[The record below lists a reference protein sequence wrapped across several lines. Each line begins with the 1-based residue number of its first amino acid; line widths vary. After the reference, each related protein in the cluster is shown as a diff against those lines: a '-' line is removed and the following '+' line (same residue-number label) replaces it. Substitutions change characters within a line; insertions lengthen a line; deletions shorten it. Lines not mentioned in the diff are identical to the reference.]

1 MGSRPLVVLVLLLA
15 FLAVVPVPGQAQG
28 QTTGYDQNLF
38 KEMKW
43 RLIGPFRGGRALAV
57 TGVAGEPDVFYF
69 GAVAGGVW
77 RSVDGGATWTP
88 LFDKESISSIG
99 AIAVADSD
107 HNVIYVG
114 TGEACIRGNI
124 SYGDGVY
131 RSTDRGKTWK
141 NVGLRASRHIGA
153 VVVHPRNPDIAF
165 VAALGHAY
173 APNAERGIFRTTD
186 GGKTWEKV
194 LYKDDRTG
202 GIDVVFDPNNANILY
217 AALWQVYRTPWSL
230 NSGGAGSGLY
240 KSIDGGATWRRLEG
254 HGLPEGILGRI
265 GVSVSGGDSNRVYA
279 LIEAKEGGLYRS
291 DDGGDTWTRVNDDE
305 RYRQRAWYFTHIF
318 ADPRSVDTVYVLNT
332 GMFKS
337 TDGGKTFNLL
347 PAPHGDHHGL
357 WIDPTDPDRLI
368 NGNDGGVTISVDSG
382 RTWSLQNNQPTAQ
395 FYHVIDDHQWP
406 YYLYGTQQDNSSVA
420 IATYDDSGVIGRWSW
435 FDFGGET
442 GFVAPD
448 PSDHNIIYGGNEGTI
463 FRFDKHT
470 QQMQDVSVWPLDV
483 AGHGAKDLE
492 YRYNWTSPL
501 MISPHDPSTL
511 YFANNRLFRSRDRGM
526 SWEAISPDLTRN
538 DKSKQEPSGGAITL
552 DITSVEYYD
561 TIFAVAESPKQK
573 DLLWA
578 GTDDGLIQLS
588 RDGGKSWTNVTPK
601 ALPEWSMISLIEA
614 SPFEAG
620 AAYAAVDRH
629 KLDDFRPHILKTN
642 DYGKTWTAITS
653 GIPDGYF
660 VHAVREDPKRKGLLY
675 AGTER
680 GVFVSFDDGSHWQPL
695 QLNLPSTPVTDLAV
709 HDDDLAIATNG
720 RSFWVLD
727 DLMPLRE
734 LNPQLAQA
742 SLHLYKP
749 QSAIRLHFP
758 EQVERRRP
766 VGQNPPIG
774 AIIDYYFK
782 TKPAGEVTLDIL
794 DSQGR
799 PVRHYSSKE
808 KKIAEQPPEWP
819 DQEKP
824 KEVIPAEA
832 GMNRFPWDLRY
843 EPPVKIPG
851 AFYSDIGP
859 LGPLAVPG
867 SYQVKLTAD
876 GQSRTQPLELRL
888 DPRVTNVSAADL
900 QKEFDL
906 GMKIREANNRLH
918 VAVNQIRQLRHELET
933 LRQWA
938 GDSQQAQP
946 VIAAAKQFDQKMTP
960 IEEDLIQ
967 VKMKSTEGNLGF
979 PNKLNEAL
987 DSLSHAEDTADSAPT
1002 AQMYQVFDLLNRRL
1016 ETQLAKWQEIVSKDL
1031 PALNQLMHAQGVPDL
1046 QAPTGMPR
1054 E

>member
-1 MGSRPLVVLVLLLA
+1 MGSKPLAALVVLLA
-15 FLAVVPVPGQAQG
+15 ALSVVPVPGHTQA
-28 QTTGYDQNLF
+28 TGYDQNLF
-38 KEMKW
+38 KDMKW
-43 RLIGPFRGGRALAV
+43 RLVGPFRGGRALAV
-57 TGVAGEPDVFYF
+57 TGVAGEPSLYYF

-77 RSVDGGATWTP
+77 RSVDGGASWTP

-131 RSTDRGKTWK
+131 KSTDRGKTWK
-141 NVGLRASRHIGA
+141 NVGLRDTRHIGA
-153 VVVHPRNPDIAF
+153 IIVHPKNPDVAF

-202 GIDVVFDPNNANILY
+202 GIDVVFDPNNSNILY
-217 AALWQVYRTPWSL
+217 AALWQVQRTPWSL
-230 NSGGAGSGLY
+230 NSGGPGSGLY
-240 KSIDGGATWRRLEG
+240 KSTDGGATWKRLEG

-265 GVSVSGGDSNRVYA
+265 GVSVSGADAARVYA
-279 LIEAKEGGLYRS
+279 LLEAKEGGLYRS
-291 DDGGDTWTRVNDDE
+291 DDGGDTWTRVNDDQ

-332 GMFKS
+332 GMFRS
-337 TDGGKTFNLL
+337 TDGGKTFSLL

-357 WIDPTDPDRLI
+357 WIDPTNPDRLI
-368 NGNDGGVTISVDSG
+368 NANDGGVTISLDGG
-382 RTWSLQNNQPTAQ
+382 RTWSLLDNQPTAQ
-395 FYHVIDDHQWP
+395 FYHVIADNQWP

-420 IATYDDSGVIGRWSW
+420 IATYDDSGVIGRWDW
-435 FDFGGET
+435 FDYGGET
-442 GFVAPD
+442 GYVAPD
-448 PSDHNIIYGGNEGTI
+448 PSDHNIVYGGNEGSI
-463 FRFDKHT
+463 FRFDKRT

-483 AGHGAKDLE
+483 AGHGAKDLD
-492 YRYNWTSPL
+492 YRFNWTSPL
-501 MISPHDPSTL
+501 MISPHDPSTI
-511 YFANNRLFRSRDRGM
+511 YTANSRLFRSRDRGM

-538 DKSKQEPSGGAITL
+538 DKSKQEPSGGSITL
-552 DITSVEYYD
+552 DITAVEYYD
-561 TIFAVAESPKQK
+561 TIFAVAESPRQK

-578 GTDDGLIQLS
+578 GTDDGLIHLS
-588 RDGGKSWTNVTPK
+588 RDGGKSWANVTPK
-601 ALPEWSMISLIEA
+601 TLPEWSTISLIDA
-614 SPFEAG
+614 SPFDAG
-620 AAYAAVDRH
+620 AAYVAVDRH
-629 KLDDFRPHILKTN
+629 KLDDFRPHILKTS
-642 DYGKTWTAITS
+642 DYGKTWTAITN

-680 GVFVSFDDGSHWQPL
+680 GVFASFDDGAHWQPL
-695 QLNLPSTPVTDLAV
+695 QLNLPSTPITDLVVHDNDLAV
-709 HDDDLAIATNG
+709 ATNG

-727 DLMPLRE
+727 DLAPLRE

-742 SLHLYKP
+742 GVHLYKP
-749 QSAIRLHFP
+749 QPAIRLHFP
-758 EQVERRRP
+758 EEVNRRRP
-766 VGQNPPIG
+766 VGQNPPSG

-799 PVRHYSSKE
+799 LVRHYSSKE

-832 GMNRFPWDLRY
+832 GMNRFSWELRH
-843 EPPVKIPG
+843 EPPVRVPN
-851 AFYSDIGP
+851 AFYSGIGP
-859 LGPLAVPG
+859 QGPLALPG
-867 SYQVKLTAD
+867 SYQVKLTVE
-876 GQSRTQPLELRL
+876 GQSQTQPLEVRL
-888 DPRVTNVSAADL
+888 DPRVANVSAADL

-906 GMKIREANNRLH
+906 STKIREANHRLH
-918 VAVNQIRQLRHELET
+918 LAVNQIRQLRGELET
-933 LRQWA
+933 LRKWA
-938 GDSQQAQP
+938 GDSPQAQP
-946 VIAAAKQFDQKMTP
+946 VVAAARQFDEKMTP
-960 IEEDLIQ
+960 LEEELIQ
-967 VKMKSTEGNLGF
+967 VKMKSSEGNLAF

-987 DSLSHAEDTADSAPT
+987 DSLSHSEDSADSAPT
-1002 AQMYQVFDLLNRRL
+1002 AQMYQVFDMLNRRL
-1016 ETQLAKWQEIVSKDL
+1016 EAQLAKWQETLDKDL
-1031 PALNQLMHAQGVPDL
+1031 PALNRLMHSQGVPEL
-1046 QAPTGMPR
+1046 KAPTGIPK